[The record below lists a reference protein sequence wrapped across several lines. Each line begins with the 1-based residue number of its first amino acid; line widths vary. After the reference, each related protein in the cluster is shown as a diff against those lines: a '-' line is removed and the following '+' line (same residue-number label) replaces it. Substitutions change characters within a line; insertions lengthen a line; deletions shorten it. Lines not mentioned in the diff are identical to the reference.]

1 MNSLKQID
9 YVGFMRMVALAN
21 SDSARDGDVPSI
33 ERIHE
38 LLRFQTVR
46 SMFRCLDA
54 IRRTY
59 DLDIEEALLY
69 LGIGYLNTEKIHQM
83 GSRGYIAATNIASAA
98 EFALIP
104 KETARRKIARLA
116 AVGLVTNKGGVV
128 VTDITGWFQFAT
140 QLMPSDR

>member
-1 MNSLKQID
+1 
-9 YVGFMRMVALAN
+9 MVALVN
-21 SDSARDGDVPSI
+21 SESVRTGEFSPL
-33 ERIHE
+33 ENLHE
-38 LLRFQTVR
+38 LRRFQSVR
-46 SMFRCLDA
+46 SIFRCLDA

-116 AVGLVTNKGGVV
+116 EVGLVTNKGGVV
-128 VTDITGWFQFAT
+128 VIDIAAWFQFAT
-140 QLMPSDR
+140 QLMPSER

>member
-1 MNSLKQID
+1 MISLKQID

-116 AVGLVTNKGGVV
+116 AAGLVTNKGGVV

>member
-1 MNSLKQID
+1 MKSLKQID

>member
-1 MNSLKQID
+1 VISLKQID

>member
-1 MNSLKQID
+1 MISLKQID

>member
-1 MNSLKQID
+1 
-9 YVGFMRMVALAN
+9 MVINDVAN
-21 SDSARDGDVPSI
+21 DGDVASI
-33 ERIHE
+33 EHLHE
-38 LLRFQTVR
+38 LRRFQSVR
-46 SMFRCLDA
+46 SIFRCLDA

-116 AVGLVTNKGGVV
+116 EVGLVTNKGGVV
-128 VTDITGWFQFAT
+128 VIDIAAWFQFAT

>member
-1 MNSLKQID
+1 
-9 YVGFMRMVALAN
+9 MVALVINDVAN
-21 SDSARDGDVPSI
+21 DGDVASI
-33 ERIHE
+33 EHLHQLR
-38 LLRFQTVR
+38 RFQSVR
-46 SMFRCLDA
+46 SIFRCLDA

-116 AVGLVTNKGGVV
+116 EVGLVI
-128 VTDITGWFQFAT
+128 DIAAWFQFAT

>member
-1 MNSLKQID
+1 VISLKQID

-116 AVGLVTNKGGVV
+116 AAGLVTNKGGVV

>member
-1 MNSLKQID
+1 
-9 YVGFMRMVALAN
+9 MVALVINDVAN
-21 SDSARDGDVPSI
+21 DGDVASI
-33 ERIHE
+33 EHLHE
-38 LLRFQTVR
+38 LRRFQSVR
-46 SMFRCLDA
+46 SIFRCLDA

-116 AVGLVTNKGGVV
+116 DVGLVTNKGGVV